1 MFDVILEKNVC
12 RIELYYQFSGVLIVF
27 PTFIN
32 LVVNTRSY
40 SF

>member
-1 MFDVILEKNVC
+1 MSDAILQKGVC

-27 PTFIN
+27 PTFII

-40 SF
+40 CF